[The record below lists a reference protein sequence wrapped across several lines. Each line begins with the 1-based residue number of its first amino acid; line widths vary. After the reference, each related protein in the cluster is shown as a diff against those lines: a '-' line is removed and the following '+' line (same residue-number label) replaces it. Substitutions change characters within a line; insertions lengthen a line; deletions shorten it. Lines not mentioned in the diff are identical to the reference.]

1 MLTTLTNL
9 AVFINNTFTMTQVT
23 NILRKSTL
31 ILLLLRGL
39 SVAAQTDVIVTNEA
53 EINTAFQEY
62 SPAFYQDGLVF
73 IASNPAVSTDKK
85 EDDKTGKT
93 TTSIFWAKKGEKSL
107 LLKPVPFAKELTTK
121 FYDGPLSFST
131 DANAIFFTRSNVK
144 RNNPIRA
151 KDGLVKLKIYSAQ
164 LKGDIW
170 TNISELPFN
179 NTEFDCAHPSVSPDG
194 RRLYFSSNRPGG
206 FGGMDL
212 YVSTFINN
220 KWSDPVNLGPKV
232 NTDKNDVFPF
242 IHTDGKV
249 FFTSNGRKDGI
260 GGLDIYF
267 TMKTDTGWLTPQL
280 LPEPIN
286 SRSDDF
292 GIIVE
297 KDKKTGYFSS
307 NRAKGLGDDD
317 IFSFEAPQGI
327 DANFVI
333 TPTEEM
339 VDTKPVETTDLK
351 PNTEGVVVAVS
362 TLEMPKT
369 EGKPIETEQKE
380 RNVNISPKVETVK
393 IDVPT
398 VAETTKMA
406 QNQAAEPQIEKPI
419 VDAPK
424 TNLAKFEKPKVETAK
439 AEIAQKPIV
448 EKPKVEVVEKPI
460 LDEPKIE
467 TAQKPSV
474 EQPKIEA
481 VKKPILDESK
491 VEMAQ
496 TPIAEQPK
504 IEAVKKP
511 ILDEP
516 KVEMAQIPIVEQPKI
531 EAVKKPILDEPKTEI
546 AQEPVAEQ
554 PKIEI
559 VGKPVSEITPSVL
572 AAKTEKTAVTD
583 AKIELKPAA
592 VTVAKTNVMNKES
605 GTVRK
610 KFLVVVGTYASRENA
625 FMQQRIAFKAGY
637 EDVEII
643 HYEGTKLYGV
653 CVKQCDNNNEAQTIA
668 NTLTKQRNIPA
679 FVKVAK

>member
-1 MLTTLTNL
+1 
-9 AVFINNTFTMTQVT
+9 MTQVT

-93 TTSIFWAKKGEKSL
+93 TTSIFWAKKGEKNL

-164 LKGDIW
+164 LKGDVW
-170 TNISELPFN
+170 ANISELPFN

-362 TLEMPKT
+362 TSEMPKT

-398 VAETTKMA
+398 VAETSKMA

-460 LDEPKIE
+460 LDEPK
-467 TAQKPSV
+467 
-474 EQPKIEA
+474 
-481 VKKPILDESK
+481 
-491 VEMAQ
+491 
-496 TPIAEQPK
+496 
-504 IEAVKKP
+504 
-511 ILDEP
+511 
-516 KVEMAQIPIVEQPKI
+516 
-531 EAVKKPILDEPKTEI
+531 TEI
-546 AQEPVAEQ
+546 AQKPVAEQ

-625 FMQQRIAFKAGY
+625 FVQQRIAFKAGY

>member
-1 MLTTLTNL
+1 MLSTLTNL
-9 AVFINNTFTMTQVT
+9 TVFNNNTFTMTQVT
-23 NILRKSTL
+23 NILRKSIL

-39 SVAAQTDVIVTNEA
+39 SVAAQTEATVTNEA

-93 TTSIFWAKKGEKSL
+93 ATSIFWAKKGEKGL

-131 DANAIFFTRSNVK
+131 DAKTIFFTRSNVK

-164 LKGDIW
+164 LQNDKW

-194 RRLYFSSNRPGG
+194 KRLYFASNRPGG

-212 YVSTFINN
+212 YVSTFING

-242 IHTDGKV
+242 IHADGKV
-249 FFTSNGRKDGI
+249 FFTSNGRKNGI

-297 KDKKTGYFSS
+297 KDRKTGYFSS

-317 IFSFEAPQGI
+317 IFSFEAMQGI
-327 DANFVI
+327 DADFIASQTEDIAAVKLLE
-333 TPTEEM
+333 TP
-339 VDTKPVETTDLK
+339 DLK
-351 PNTEGVVVAVS
+351 QNTEGVVAAVS
-362 TLEMPKT
+362 TAEILKMNEKT
-369 EGKPIETEQKE
+369 TFE
-380 RNVNISPKVETVK
+380 PKVEK
-393 IDVPT
+393 P
-398 VAETTKMA
+398 A
-406 QNQAAEPQIEKPI
+406 IEI
-419 VDAPK
+419 PK
-424 TNLAKFEKPKVETAK
+424 VSLAKFENPKIETAKVEVAPKPISEQPKVEM
-439 AEIAQKPIV
+439 AQKPVV
-448 EKPKVEVVEKPI
+448 EKPKVEVVQKPI
-460 LDEPKIE
+460 L
-467 TAQKPSV
+467 V
-474 EQPKIEA
+474 
-481 VKKPILDESK
+481 
-491 VEMAQ
+491 
-496 TPIAEQPK
+496 
-504 IEAVKKP
+504 
-511 ILDEP
+511 EP
-516 KVEMAQIPIVEQPKI
+516 KVEMAQKPVVEKTKVEVFQ
-531 EAVKKPILDEPKTEI
+531 KPILVEPKVEI
-546 AQEPVAEQ
+546 AQKPVVENPKVEVVQKPILVEPKVEMVQIQIVEKPKVNVAPKPILVEPKVEMAQKPVVEQ
-554 PKIEI
+554 AKIEI
-559 VGKPVSEITPSVL
+559 VDKPVSETPPSVL
-572 AAKTEKTAVTD
+572 VVKTEQIVTKD
-583 AKIELKPAA
+583 SVIESRPTEAA
-592 VTVAKTNVMNKES
+592 VAKTNVMNKES

-625 FMQQRIAFKAGY
+625 FIQQRIAFKAGY

-653 CVKQCDNNNEAQTIA
+653 CVKQCDNNSEAQTLA
-668 NTLTKQRNIPA
+668 NTITKKRIPA
-679 FVKVAK
+679 FVKVFN

>member
-164 LKGDIW
+164 LKGDVW
-170 TNISELPFN
+170 ANISELPFN

-362 TLEMPKT
+362 TSEMPKT

-398 VAETTKMA
+398 VAETSKMA

-546 AQEPVAEQ
+546 AQKPVAEQ

-625 FMQQRIAFKAGY
+625 FVQQRIAFKAGY

>member
-1 MLTTLTNL
+1 
-9 AVFINNTFTMTQVT
+9 MTQVT
-23 NILRKSTL
+23 NILRKCTL
-31 ILLLLRGL
+31 IVLLLRGL
-39 SVAAQTDVIVTNEA
+39 TVAAQTDVTVTNEA

-93 TTSIFWAKKGEKSL
+93 ATSIFWAKKGEKNL

-131 DANAIFFTRSNVK
+131 DAKTIFFTRSNVK
-144 RNNPIRA
+144 RNKPIRA

-164 LKGDIW
+164 LKGDVW
-170 TNISELPFN
+170 ANISELPFN

-212 YVSTFINN
+212 YVSTFING

-232 NTDKNDVFPF
+232 NTDKNDIFPF
-242 IHTDGKV
+242 IHADGKV

-297 KDKKTGYFSS
+297 KNKKTGYFSS
-307 NRAKGLGDDD
+307 NRARGLGDDD
-317 IFSFEAPQGI
+317 IFSFEAAQGV
-327 DANFVI
+327 DANFVVA
-333 TPTEEM
+333 PVEEM
-339 VDTKPVETTDLK
+339 VDAKPVETTDLK

-362 TLEMPKT
+362 TSEIPKT
-369 EGKPIETEQKE
+369 EGKPTEIEQKE
-380 RNVNISPKVETVK
+380 RNVNISPKVETAKVE
-393 IDVPT
+393 VQT
-398 VAETTKMA
+398 VAETSKMA
-406 QNQAAEPQIEKPI
+406 QNQAAEPKAEKPI
-419 VDAPK
+419 IDAPK
-424 TNLAKFEKPKVETAK
+424 TNLVKFETPKVETAK
-439 AEIAQKPIV
+439 IEIAQKPVV

-460 LDEPKIE
+460 LDEPKTEI
-467 TAQKPSV
+467 TQKPS
-474 EQPKIEA
+474 
-481 VKKPILDESK
+481 
-491 VEMAQ
+491 
-496 TPIAEQPK
+496 
-504 IEAVKKP
+504 
-511 ILDEP
+511 
-516 KVEMAQIPIVEQPKI
+516 VEQPKI

-546 AQEPVAEQ
+546 AQKPIIEQLKIEVVQKPILDEPKTEIAQKPIAEQ

-559 VGKPVSEITPSVL
+559 VSKPVSETTPSVL

-583 AKIELKPAA
+583 AKTESKPTA
-592 VTVAKTNVMNKES
+592 VAVAKTNVMNKES

-610 KFLVVVGTYASRENA
+610 KFLVVVGTYASHENA
-625 FMQQRIAFKAGY
+625 FIQQKIAFKAGY

-668 NTLTKQRNIPA
+668 NTLTKKQNIPA